1 MICVRFHLRFYFILY
16 LYLTYLLSGKP
27 NLSPSLQPLTISCLK
42 EHKIFLRDELEP
54 LEICDFLFEEKALE
68 ILDHDKITEKERRRK
83 QAKRLLKTIKRNKNC
98 CFHFFLYILQKK
110 EYKDVLD
117 KLERPASETIRAG
130 MFYLLLKNSC
140 CFFEICVFNVTTL
153 YNSKCMTLCSISFLY
168 IQWCDGTTFSNIVF
182 HSKLT
187 FKRPLDLKHMLSKIS
202 K

>member
-68 ILDHDKITEKERRRK
+68 ILDHDKITEKERRKK

-130 MFYLLLKNSC
+130 MFYLLLKIVVAFLKS
-140 CFFEICVFNVTTL
+140 VF
-153 YNSKCMTLCSISFLY
+153 
-168 IQWCDGTTFSNIVF
+168 
-182 HSKLT
+182 LT
-187 FKRPLDLKHMLSKIS
+187 
-202 K
+202 